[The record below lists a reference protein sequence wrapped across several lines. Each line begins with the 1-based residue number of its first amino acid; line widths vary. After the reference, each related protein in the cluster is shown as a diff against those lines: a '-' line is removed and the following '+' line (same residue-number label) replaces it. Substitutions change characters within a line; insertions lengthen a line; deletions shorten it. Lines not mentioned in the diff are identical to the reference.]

1 MNALAIALHLLASIV
16 WVGGMFFAHQA
27 LRPAALKLD
36 PPVRLPLWCDTFA
49 RFFPWV
55 WIAIILLPVSGYWML
70 FNVHGGFATAGL
82 HIHIMQLLGA
92 GMIGIF
98 LFVYFVPYRALQ
110 ACVAAKDFPAGANQ
124 LARIRKLVG
133 VNIILGLVTATV
145 AGGGRLL

>member
-1 MNALAIALHLLASIV
+1 MNALALALHLLAAIV

-36 PPVRLPLWCDTFA
+36 PPLRLPLWRDTFA

-55 WIAIILLPVSGYWML
+55 WGAIVLLPLSGYWML
-70 FNVHGGFATAGL
+70 FKLYGGFATAGV
-82 HIHIMQLLGA
+82 HIHVMQLLGLV
-92 GMIGIF
+92 MIGIF
-98 LFVYFVPYRALQ
+98 LFVYFVPYRGLRS
-110 ACVAAKDFPAGANQ
+110 CVETKDFAAAANH

-133 VNIILGLVTATV
+133 VNIVLGLVTAAT

>member
-1 MNALAIALHLLASIV
+1 MNALALALHLLAAIV

-36 PPVRLPLWCDTFA
+36 PPLRLPLWRDTFA

-55 WIAIILLPVSGYWML
+55 WAAIVLLPLSGYWML
-70 FNVHGGFATAGL
+70 FNLHGGFATAGW
-82 HIHIMQLLGA
+82 HIHGMQLLGLV
-92 GMIGIF
+92 MISIF
-98 LFVYFVPYRALQ
+98 LFVYFVPYRSLRT
-110 ACVAAKDFPAGANQ
+110 CVAAKDFPAAATH

-133 VNIILGLVTATV
+133 VNIILGLITATV